1 MHGSEKVIKAL
12 NENLCAELTAIV
24 QYMVQ
29 SEMCDNW
36 GYKRLAGLTK
46 KRAIEEMKH
55 AEALIERIIFLDGV
69 PAVTVPLKP
78 QPGTDVKSQ
87 FEIDLKDE
95 LGAIKEYNDA
105 IRLCREEG
113 DNGTR
118 ELFEKNL
125 HDEETHAD
133 YLETQL
139 VTIEQI
145 GIANYLAE
153 QMKD

>member
-1 MHGSEKVIKAL
+1 MRGSEKVIKAL
-12 NENLCAELTAIV
+12 NDNLSDELTAIV

-78 QPGTDVKSQ
+78 QAGTDVKSQ
-87 FEIDLKDE
+87 FDIDLKDE

-139 VTIEQI
+139 VSIEQI

>member
-55 AEALIERIIFLDGV
+55 AEALIERVIFLDGV

-95 LGAIKEYNDA
+95 LGAIKE
-105 IRLCREEG
+105 
-113 DNGTR
+113 
-118 ELFEKNL
+118 
-125 HDEETHAD
+125 
-133 YLETQL
+133 
-139 VTIEQI
+139 
-145 GIANYLAE
+145 
-153 QMKD
+153 

>member
-12 NENLCAELTAIV
+12 NDNLSDELTAIV
-24 QYMVQ
+24 QYIVQ

-55 AEALIERIIFLDGV
+55 AEALIERVIFLDGI
-69 PAVTVPLKP
+69 PAVNVPLKP
-78 QPGTDVKSQ
+78 QAGTDVKSQ

-95 LGAIKEYNDA
+95 LGAIKGYNEA

-125 HDEETHAD
+125 HDEEIHAD